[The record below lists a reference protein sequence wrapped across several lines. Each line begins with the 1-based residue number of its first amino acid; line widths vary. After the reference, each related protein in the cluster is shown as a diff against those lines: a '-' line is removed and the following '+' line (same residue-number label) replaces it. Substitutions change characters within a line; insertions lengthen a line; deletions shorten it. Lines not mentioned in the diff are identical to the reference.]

1 MEHLSKFKLGI
12 VKRSSFKITIHFLS
26 FECLFIIYIRV
37 TKKVTKLGFVEYFC
51 MPSGFKKEYLHDSF
65 DSRPLKCVHCTVT
78 GFYEMNPN
86 IKIVKACS

>member
-37 TKKVTKLGFVEYFC
+37 TKKVTKLGFVEYSC
-51 MPSGFKKEYLHDSF
+51 LPSGFIRL
-65 DSRPLKCVHCTVT
+65 TI
-78 GFYEMNPN
+78 N
-86 IKIVKACS
+86 IYKRKISSWFLWL

>member
-37 TKKVTKLGFVEYFC
+37 TKKVTKLGFVEYSC
-51 MPSGFKKEYLHDSF
+51 MPSGFK
-65 DSRPLKCVHCTVT
+65 R
-78 GFYEMNPN
+78 
-86 IKIVKACS
+86 KISSWFLRL

>member
-37 TKKVTKLGFVEYFC
+37 TKKVTKLGFVE
-51 MPSGFKKEYLHDSF
+51 
-65 DSRPLKCVHCTVT
+65 
-78 GFYEMNPN
+78 
-86 IKIVKACS
+86 

>member
-37 TKKVTKLGFVEYFC
+37 TKKVKKLGFVEYSC
-51 MPSGFKKEYLHDSF
+51 MPSGFK
-65 DSRPLKCVHCTVT
+65 R
-78 GFYEMNPN
+78 
-86 IKIVKACS
+86 KISSWFLWL